1 MLSGGRRC
9 LLQQVTM
16 AVHRSLYTPEFS
28 ASSFL
33 VQDSRDLYLRLLGHV
48 RPHWKGF
55 VLALAA
61 TALAAATDPLFPALM
76 KPLLDKG
83 FGQQGNDWMAWL
95 PLAIV
100 GIFILRGIASF
111 LASYGMSWVANR
123 VIMDLR
129 QLMFERLMRLPTT
142 YFDANPSSVPA
153 TRIAYDVNNVAMA
166 ATSTLTVV
174 IRDSLSVLGLVGW
187 LLYLN
192 WKLTLIS
199 LAVIPLIG
207 FIIRGFSARLR
218 RLSLAAQDGMA
229 QMNQVL
235 HESIKGQ
242 KVVKIFGGEAHATSR
257 FGKVNNALRGY
268 SMRQGLAAAAITPLT
283 QILASIALAI
293 VVYVA
298 LQQSASNETTV
309 GSFVSFITAML
320 LLLAPL
326 KHLADINAPLQRG
339 LAAAESVFRML
350 DETAEVDSGT
360 VALGHARGVI
370 EFTGVSLRYAGAER
384 DALTRIDLHIR
395 PGETV
400 ALVGPSGGGK
410 SSLVN
415 LVPRFYHPG
424 GGQIRIDGHDIET
437 LTLQSLRAGI
447 AHVSQD
453 VFLFDDTIAAN
464 IAYGGRRGAG
474 RAEIEAAARAANA
487 LEFIEQLPE
496 GFDTLIG
503 ENGGRLSGGQ
513 RQRLAIARAILK
525 DAPILILD
533 EATSALDNESERQVQ
548 AALEELMR
556 GRTTLVIAHRLST
569 IERADRIVVL
579 SNGRI
584 AEIGSHN
591 ELLAAAGLY
600 SHLYKLQ
607 FETND

>member
-1 MLSGGRRC
+1 M
-9 LLQQVTM
+9 
-16 AVHRSLYTPEFS
+16 
-28 ASSFL
+28 
-33 VQDSRDLYLRLLGHV
+33 QDSREIYLRLLSHV
-48 RPHWKGF
+48 RPHWKAF
-55 VLALAA
+55 ALTLAA
-61 TALAAATDPLFPALM
+61 TALAAATEPLFPALM

-83 FGQQGNDWMAWL
+83 FGQGGSDWLAWM

-100 GIFILRGIASF
+100 AIYLLRGVATF
-111 LASYGMSWVANR
+111 FASYGMSWVSNR
-123 VIMDLR
+123 VITDLR
-129 QLMFERLMRLPTT
+129 KLMFERLMRLPTS
-142 YFDANPSSVPA
+142 YFDANPSSVAA
-153 TRIAYDVNNVAMA
+153 TRIAYDVNGVAAA
-166 ATSTLTVV
+166 ATSTLTVLV
-174 IRDSLSVLGLVGW
+174 RDSLAVLGLVAW

-199 LAVIPLIG
+199 LAIIPLVG

-242 KVVKIFGGEAHATSR
+242 KVVKIFSGEAHATSR
-257 FGKVNNALRGY
+257 FSRVNNALRGFA
-268 SMRQGLAAAAITPLT
+268 MRQALASAAITPLT

-298 LQQSASNETTV
+298 MQQSTTSETTV

-326 KHLADINAPLQRG
+326 KHLADVNAPLQRG

-350 DETAEVDSGT
+350 DETAEIDTGT
-360 VALGHARGVI
+360 VDLGRARGAI
-370 EFTGVSLRYAGAER
+370 EFTAVSLRYAGAER
-384 DALTRIDLHIR
+384 DALAGIDLSIR

-415 LVPRFYHPG
+415 LVPRFYHPTS
-424 GGQIRIDGHDIET
+424 GQLRIDGHDIET
-437 LTLQSLRAGI
+437 LTLESLRANI

-464 IAYGGRRGAG
+464 IVYGGKRGAG
-474 RAEIEAAARAANA
+474 LAEIQAAARAANA
-487 LEFIEQLPE
+487 LEFIEQLPD
-496 GFDTLIG
+496 GFNTLIG

-533 EATSALDNESERQVQ
+533 EATSALDNESERLVQ

-569 IERADRIVVL
+569 IERSDRIAVL
-579 SNGRI
+579 ANGHI
-584 AEIGSHN
+584 AEVGSHS
-591 ELLAAAGLY
+591 ELLGAAGMY
-600 SHLYKLQ
+600 SHLYQLQ
-607 FETND
+607 FESAS